1 MREPRRATKINMNSL
16 KQGDAAHIPNKTKHL
31 LDAKS
36 RTPAEPGLK
45 DSVIVSVVSLAP
57 SMRERGALLAMAPGA
72 TVVLATGCS
81 STGSGFGARLIN
93 PVRNNQSAINS
104 EDDSGYQPPRSP
116 GFDSDL
122 RS

>member
-1 MREPRRATKINMNSL
+1 MNSP
-16 KQGDAAHIPNKTKHL
+16 KQVDAAHIPNKTKHL

-36 RTPAEPGLK
+36 RTLAEPRLK
-45 DSVIVSVVSLAP
+45 DSFIVSVVSLEP
-57 SMRERGALLAMAPGA
+57 SKRVRPFMRERAALLAVALGA
-72 TVVLATGCS
+72 TVVLIAGCS

-93 PVRNNQSAINS
+93 PVPNNQSAINS
-104 EDDSGYQPPRSP
+104 EDDSWYQPPRSP

>member
-1 MREPRRATKINMNSL
+1 MNSL
-16 KQGDAAHIPNKTKHL
+16 KQVDAAHIPNKTKHL

-36 RTPAEPGLK
+36 RTLAEPGLK
-45 DSVIVSVVSLAP
+45 DSLIVSVVSLARSKRVRP
-57 SMRERGALLAMAPGA
+57 SMRERAALLAVALGV
-72 TVVLATGCS
+72 TVVLTSGCS
-81 STGSGFGARLIN
+81 STGSWFGARLIN
-93 PVRNNQSAINS
+93 PVPNNQSAINS